1 MVGPT
6 KVPSLHGDN
15 QFGQMCHDLRQ
26 YVAAG
31 LLLAEIPDP
40 DGLPVEVAERFDTL
54 RGILE
59 QADAILDRAQADF
72 DLIRPEPARVPVDLA
87 ALVDECADLIRLT
100 RQVSLT
106 TETIEVGGQALVHS
120 DPVMLR
126 RAVANVLDS
135 AARATGA
142 GGRICVRVRQHPPY
156 TCVEIEPESA
166 GSGSRPLLTGHGLAV
181 VDAALRECS
190 GHLEIHSGRAHG
202 TTVRLLVPG
211 QPPTL
216 PRQRRVGPG

>member
-1 MVGPT
+1 MRSM

-31 LLLAEIPDP
+31 LLLTEVPEP
-40 DGLPVEVAERFDTL
+40 EGLSEEVADRLETL
-54 RGILE
+54 RGLLE
-59 QADAILDRAQADF
+59 QADAMLDRAQADF
-72 DLIRPEPARVPVDLA
+72 DLIRVEPAREPVDLV
-87 ALVDECADLIRLT
+87 ALANECADLVRLT

-106 TETIEVGGQALVHS
+106 TQATEPVVVLT

-135 AARATGA
+135 TARATGS
-142 GGRICVRVRQHPPY
+142 GGQISVRVCHRPPY
-156 TCVEIEPESA
+156 ACVEIEPQRD
-166 GSGSRPLLTGHGLAV
+166 GSGNQPLLTGHGLSAIDV
-181 VDAALRECS
+181 ALRECS
-190 GHLEIHSGRAHG
+190 GHLEIHSARTHG

-216 PRQRRVGPG
+216 PQQRQAGPG